1 MLRPKLEVADIFRE
15 HGAAWRAANAGH
27 VSLDQL
33 KVMSAIERCRTAAL
47 GGHVERCEKCAHTV
61 IAYNSCRNRH
71 CPKCQGAAAREWLA
85 EREAELLPVPYFHV
99 VFTLPAAIA
108 DIAYQ
113 NKAVIY
119 DLLFKASSETMLT
132 IAADPKHLGARIGT
146 LSVLH
151 TWGSAL
157 THHPHVHMIVPG
169 GGFSL
174 DGKSWVSCRPLFLL
188 AVEVLSALFRGL
200 LLDKLCAAYRAGAL
214 QFFGKHTRLSDPRAF
229 AAYLAPLWNTKWVV
243 YCKRPFGGPKE
254 VLRYLAR
261 YTHRV
266 AISNRRLIACD
277 EKGVTFKW
285 KDYRLEGRERYKIMT
300 LATHEFIR
308 RFLTHVLPAGFHRIR
323 YYGLL
328 ASGKRAENVAR
339 ARELLTPPIIPVD
352 AIKAMSTKAADT
364 SNAAEPQTI
373 NLCPCCGGRM
383 IIIERFEPGATPRYR
398 ASPPTP
404 AIRIDTS

>member
-1 MLRPKLEVADIFRE
+1 MLRPKLEVADIFRD
-15 HGAAWRAANAGH
+15 HGETWRAVNAGH

-33 KVMSAIERCRTAAL
+33 KVMSAFERCRTAAL

-99 VFTLPAAIA
+99 VFTLPTAIA

-132 IAADPKHLGARIGT
+132 IAADPKHLGARIGI

-151 TWGSAL
+151 SWGSAL

-174 DGKSWVSCRPLFLL
+174 DGSKWVSCRPLFLL

-200 LLDKLCAAYRAGAL
+200 FLDKLRAAYRAGAL
-214 QFFGKHTRLSDPRAF
+214 AFFGKHAQLSDPRAF

-285 KDYRLEGRERYKIMT
+285 KDYRIEGPERYKVMT

-308 RFLTHVLPAGFHRIR
+308 RFLMHVLPAGFHRIR

-328 ASGKRAENVAR
+328 ASGQRAENVAR
-339 ARELLTPPIIPVD
+339 ARELLMPPIIPVD
-352 AIKAMSTKAADT
+352 AIKARNPD
-364 SNAAEPQTI
+364 AAEPQTT

-383 IIIERFEPGATPRYR
+383 ITIERFERGATPHYR
-398 ASPPTP
+398 ASPTPTV
-404 AIRIDTS
+404 RIDTS